1 MPISP
6 ERPSGPPQTRRRSGR
21 RSARQTSSINAADP
35 ELAQTGAAVLGDEVE
50 ESAVLDEIDN
60 DDEDNDPDYDGE

>member
-1 MPISP
+1 
-6 ERPSGPPQTRRRSGR
+6 
-21 RSARQTSSINAADP
+21 
-35 ELAQTGAAVLGDEVE
+35 VLGDEVE